1 MRRQISHPSGCD
13 DYWDSNLDKDKHGR
27 SNASF
32 TKILTS
38 LWGPH
43 CDHLIG
49 FVQLAEALGENFD
62 LVGGVWFQHCQL
74 VGGLVAV
81 SVHNSPLLG
90 AHKPKQQK
98 ISETCRILFPRIKML
113 IYL

>member
-1 MRRQISHPSGCD
+1 MQREILHASGWVN
-13 DYWDSNLDKDKHGR
+13 YWDFMEGR
-27 SNASF
+27 MKSF

-38 LWGPH
+38 LWGPY

-90 AHKPKQQK
+90 AHKPVQQQTFERCK
-98 ISETCRILFPRIKML
+98 TFVSQN
-113 IYL
+113 